1 MSQPATN
8 AQPGSPAPVS
18 FYEKR
23 KKIYA
28 KGIRG
33 FFDNWRIALVIF
45 TQLLFYVSPWLVW
58 NDRQAILLHLVER
71 KFYIFGLVFWP
82 QDVIYLAALLI
93 VSAYALFLVTAVAG
107 RLFCG
112 YACPQTVYT
121 QIFMWIENWI
131 EGDRNARMK
140 LDKAPLDARKLRIKG
155 TKHLLWGLFSLW
167 TGFTLVAYFTPVSE
181 LIQSVRTGNLGA
193 WEIFWSDERCL
204 PSDHAGRNSC
214 MAQDVWLSHVAIPA
228 GQIHPIPAELGAA
241 RAAAEY
247 TKVVLDRKPFDLV
260 LLGMGED
267 GHTASLFSTS
277 GDPIAPVIAVHGA
290 PKPPAERVSL
300 NFETLRACR
309 KQLVLITG
317 AEKSPALFAWQQGAQ
332 LPIAHAVRNDACLLA
347 DSEAGRFQV

>member
-1 MSQPATN
+1 
-8 AQPGSPAPVS
+8 
-18 FYEKR
+18 
-23 KKIYA
+23 
-28 KGIRG
+28 
-33 FFDNWRIALVIF
+33 
-45 TQLLFYVSPWLVW
+45 
-58 NDRQAILLHLVER
+58 
-71 KFYIFGLVFWP
+71 
-82 QDVIYLAALLI
+82 
-93 VSAYALFLVTAVAG
+93 
-107 RLFCG
+107 
-112 YACPQTVYT
+112 
-121 QIFMWIENWI
+121 
-131 EGDRNARMK
+131 
-140 LDKAPLDARKLRIKG
+140 
-155 TKHLLWGLFSLW
+155 
-167 TGFTLVAYFTPVSE
+167 
-181 LIQSVRTGNLGA
+181 
-193 WEIFWSDERCL
+193 
-204 PSDHAGRNSC
+204 

-317 AEKSPALFAWQQGAQ
+317 AEKAPALFAWQQGAT

-347 DSEAGRFQV
+347 DAEAGRSTNFMA

>member
-1 MSQPATN
+1 MLAGM
-8 AQPGSPAPVS
+8 AQDWS
-18 FYEKR
+18 
-23 KKIYA
+23 
-28 KGIRG
+28 
-33 FFDNWRIALVIF
+33 
-45 TQLLFYVSPWLVW
+45 
-58 NDRQAILLHLVER
+58 
-71 KFYIFGLVFWP
+71 
-82 QDVIYLAALLI
+82 
-93 VSAYALFLVTAVAG
+93 
-107 RLFCG
+107 
-112 YACPQTVYT
+112 
-121 QIFMWIENWI
+121 
-131 EGDRNARMK
+131 
-140 LDKAPLDARKLRIKG
+140 
-155 TKHLLWGLFSLW
+155 
-167 TGFTLVAYFTPVSE
+167 
-181 LIQSVRTGNLGA
+181 A

-317 AEKSPALFAWQQGAQ
+317 AEKAPALFAWQQGAT

-347 DSEAGRFQV
+347 DAEAGRSTNFMA